1 MGSTAYLLA
10 RRRARFLRVAGIACR
25 LLLLAGI
32 FCAGYYMGKTRG
44 FGAGMINAGAGVDFC
59 AENGA
64 NGYEISAAGVRC
76 LYE

>member
-25 LLLLAGI
+25 LLLLAGL
-32 FCAGYYMGKTRG
+32 FCAGYYVGKTRG
-44 FGAGMINAGAGVDFC
+44 FRAGIMHAGAGVAYC
-59 AENGA
+59 VENGA